1 MSAESHLAKFGV
13 TVPQALNFLIAN
25 VEQPETIF
33 NVASQYAITTAMLG
47 EITTLSPEVVSNYFA
62 ASGFDSSELDDTG
75 ILLNKDPGDFKSLVG
90 FNNNDE
96 AHTDDVENIS
106 EVLSTESLRGFVQP
120 LLSDAS
126 AYDAVFGPQFAF
138 QANDG
143 IYDAEELG
151 VDLGVTVPATNE
163 SIESLFYGS
172 LINMFSA
179 LDQTELEP
187 IVSFPAGS
195 RNTEDFTAFVSEAL
209 SDVPETVQ
217 WTDDVM
223 VRLVVNEAVILI
235 NELAAE
241 DSAIVGVLDQS
252 FLGLAVG

>member
-1 MSAESHLAKFGV
+1 MSAASHLAKFGV

-33 NVASQYAITTAMLG
+33 NVASQYAITTEMLG
-47 EITTLSPEVVSNYFA
+47 EITNLSPEVVSNYFA
-62 ASGFDSSELDDTG
+62 ASGFDSSKLDDTS
-75 ILLNKDPGDFKSLVG
+75 ILVNTDLGDLKQFVSFNK
-90 FNNNDE
+90 NDV
-96 AHTDDVENIS
+96 AHADDVDNIS
-106 EVLSTESLRGFVQP
+106 DVLSTESLRGFVQP
-120 LLSDAS
+120 LLNDAS
-126 AYDAVFGPQFAF
+126 SYDSVFGPQFAF

-163 SIESLFYGS
+163 SVESLFYGS

-179 LDQTELEP
+179 FDQAELTP
-187 IVSFPAGS
+187 IVQFPVGD
-195 RNTEDFTAFVSEAL
+195 RNSEDFKIFVSEAFQ
-209 SDVPETVQ
+209 DVPETVLWQ
-217 WTDDVM
+217 DDVM

-235 NELAAE
+235 NELAE
-241 DSAIVGVLDQS
+241 DSSIVGVLDQS